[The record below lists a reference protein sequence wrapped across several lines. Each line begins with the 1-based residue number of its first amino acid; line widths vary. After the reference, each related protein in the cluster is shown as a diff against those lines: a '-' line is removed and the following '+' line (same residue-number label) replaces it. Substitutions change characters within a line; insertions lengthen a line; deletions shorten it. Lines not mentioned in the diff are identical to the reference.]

1 MQDQCDD
8 DSLYQIIRESE
19 KVIKYCKNH
28 QPLLSTIL
36 GLGQRNL
43 ETLLS
48 HLADHLEDVSE
59 STEYL
64 NKILHLEDEELREKH
79 EWISKWIYAGL
90 LCLQIP
96 LDGCTHNT
104 LRVIAKSSIK
114 IRNFLN
120 LERHT
125 LLIPFN
131 LLICVIANNF
141 DQLDLE

>member
-1 MQDQCDD
+1 M
-8 DSLYQIIRESE
+8 
-19 KVIKYCKNH
+19 
-28 QPLLSTIL
+28 
-36 GLGQRNL
+36 
-43 ETLLS
+43 
-48 HLADHLEDVSE
+48 
-59 STEYL
+59 EYL

-96 LDGCTHNT
+96 LDGSTHNT

-141 DQLDLE
+141 YQLDLE